1 MYATC
6 SPLIFALGPKGE
18 FHDSSK
24 TLSSIISA
32 TTTTP
37 SSAAGVIS
45 ETKHSGQILNTED
58 KLAKYRPKSHNF
70 YLGIV
75 LSRTLQGLVDPR
87 LPNAILKMYLGEKS
101 LDSELAKAGA
111 KSVCKGR

>member
-1 MYATC
+1 MQHIRLT
-6 SPLIFALGPKGE
+6 FALGPKGE
-18 FHDSSK
+18 FHHSSK

-45 ETKHSGQILNTED
+45 ETKHSGQIPNTED
-58 KLAKYRPKSHNF
+58 TVAKYRPKSYNF

-75 LSRTLQGLVDPR
+75 LSRTWQG
-87 LPNAILKMYLGEKS
+87 
-101 LDSELAKAGA
+101 
-111 KSVCKGR
+111 